1 MYNWFRR
8 LFARTSM
15 NKSHT
20 DMTITQ
26 GLVCKEVVE
35 LITDYLE
42 GVLLPEKRAQ
52 LEEHVAG
59 CPGCRNYLEQVRLTI
74 AMLHTLAQEPV
85 FPETKEELLDV
96 FRQWKE
102 K

>member
-8 LFARTSM
+8 LFAHTSVK
-15 NKSHT
+15 KSQT

-42 GVLLPEKRAQ
+42 GVLLSEKRAQ

-59 CPGCRNYLEQVRLTI
+59 CCGCRNYLEQVRLTI
-74 AMLHTLAQEPV
+74 GMVHTLEQEQVPGLV
-85 FPETKEELLDV
+85 IDDV
-96 FRQWKE
+96 S
-102 K
+102 

>member
-8 LFARTSM
+8 LFACTSM
-15 NKSHT
+15 KKSQT

-26 GLVCKEVVE
+26 ELVCKEVVE

-42 GVLLPEKRAQ
+42 GVLLSERCAQ

-59 CPGCRNYLEQVRLTI
+59 CSGCRNYLEQVQLTI
-74 AMLHTLAQEPV
+74 GMLHTLAQESV
-85 FPETKEELLDV
+85 FPVTKEEL
-96 FRQWKE
+96 
-102 K
+102 